1 MPTRITKETHMK
13 STLKN
18 ILCQFLI
25 IATAMLP
32 FSSGQASMIPTD
44 QAMSSQSVQADRTTV
59 QNFFNRAETTTQLQS
74 MGIDAQ
80 TAQNRVASMT
90 DDEVG
95 TLAGKINAM
104 PVGADGG
111 LALIILL
118 VFFIWYFAFR
128 R

>member
-1 MPTRITKETHMK
+1 MQ
-13 STLKN
+13 STLKK

-32 FSSGQASMIPTD
+32 FSSGQASMIPAE
-44 QAMSSQSVQADRTTV
+44 QAISSQSAQADRTTV
-59 QNFFNRAETTTQLQS
+59 ENFFNRADTTTQLQS

-80 TAQNRVASMT
+80 TAQNRVASLT
-90 DDEVG
+90 DDEAA
-95 TLAGKINAM
+95 TLAGKIHAM
-104 PVGADGG
+104 PAGADGG
-111 LALIILL
+111 LALIILI

>member
-1 MPTRITKETHMK
+1 
-13 STLKN
+13 
-18 ILCQFLI
+18 
-25 IATAMLP
+25 
-32 FSSGQASMIPTD
+32 
-44 QAMSSQSVQADRTTV
+44 
-59 QNFFNRAETTTQLQS
+59 

-95 TLAGKINAM
+95 TLAGKIHAM
-104 PVGADGG
+104 PAGADGG
-111 LALIILL
+111 LALIILI